1 MRPLTPRQR
10 CASVPPLNRL
20 GTAQA
25 PTLAEEPGL
34 LLAAAAAPLSAQR
47 CTGGGESDGRRAR
60 R

>member
-34 LLAAAAAPLSAQR
+34 VLAAAAPLSARR